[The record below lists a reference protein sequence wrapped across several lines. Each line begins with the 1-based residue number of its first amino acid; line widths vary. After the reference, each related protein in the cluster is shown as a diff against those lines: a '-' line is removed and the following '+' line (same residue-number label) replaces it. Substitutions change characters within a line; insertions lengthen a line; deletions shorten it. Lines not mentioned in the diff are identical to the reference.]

1 MADIQEAECFE
12 FTYQIVPPQGA
23 FREGQKNVPL
33 RTYLP
38 PPPFI
43 SVYALAITRFFQWL
57 AVDLVFEKRLFEI
70 KI

>member
-1 MADIQEAECFE
+1 MYTFKLMADIQEAECFE

-38 PPPFI
+38 PPPIYFCI
-43 SVYALAITRFFQWL
+43 RPRNNQILSMVSC
-57 AVDLVFEKRLFEI
+57 RLGI
-70 KI
+70 